1 MPPFGA
7 TAAVRPPRP
16 PEPMSAWNAEPNIPR
31 LPVSRTDSVVLR
43 RLDGHSSSQRRFR
56 FAGCICGCMMIAL
69 VIVELGRSTI
79 VLVIVERGCSTIVLE
94 PAG

>member
-16 PEPMSAWNAEPNIPR
+16 SEPMCAWNAEPSIPR
-31 LPVSRTDSVVLR
+31 LPVPRTDSVVLR
-43 RLDGHSSSQRRFR
+43 RLDGYLSSRQKPRFTGR
-56 FAGCICGCMMIAL
+56 ICGCMM
-69 VIVELGRSTI
+69 I